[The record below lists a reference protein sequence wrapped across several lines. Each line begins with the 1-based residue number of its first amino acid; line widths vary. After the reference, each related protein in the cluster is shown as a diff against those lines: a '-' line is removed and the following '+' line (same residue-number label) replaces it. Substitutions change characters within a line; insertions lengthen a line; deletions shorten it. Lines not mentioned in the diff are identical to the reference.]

1 MLPSAHT
8 IPCMNISPALG
19 LITELDELPLC
30 FNLNY
35 RSNHLEKM
43 CRTRQRMINALLPA
57 NILQCVS
64 DDFTNKKELS
74 IFTHIRSSQLA
85 YVQRYFVPKK

>member
-1 MLPSAHT
+1 
-8 IPCMNISPALG
+8 
-19 LITELDELPLC
+19 
-30 FNLNY
+30 
-35 RSNHLEKM
+35 
-43 CRTRQRMINALLPA
+43 MINALLPA